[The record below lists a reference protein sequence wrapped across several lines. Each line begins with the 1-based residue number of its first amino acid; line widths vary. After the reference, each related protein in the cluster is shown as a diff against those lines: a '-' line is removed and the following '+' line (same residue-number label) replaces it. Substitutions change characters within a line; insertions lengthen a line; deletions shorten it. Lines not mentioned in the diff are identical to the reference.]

1 LPRGSSWNGW
11 LVGQHGDVPDGLA
24 VSEIDQD
31 RPRLLSIAP
40 PGDADGCWL
49 PFTVMMTASFI
60 ATSGTGIPAALV
72 DMVRAD
78 RPGAARRP
86 GCDRIP

>member
-60 ATSGTGIPAALV
+60 ATVGNRHSGGV
-72 DMVRAD
+72 GRH
-78 RPGAARRP
+78 GAR
-86 GCDRIP
+86 